1 MIHSFIKGIVFLDRE
16 KSLIH
21 VGTIEKLSEGI
32 MYTVALVEDDRN
44 TRELMAL
51 TIAKCQDLK
60 LVDVYESGRE
70 ALQDLPTK
78 RPDVVLMDIKLPGMS
93 GIDCVRALRN
103 RTPAFKSA
111 ILMLTEYAEDH
122 MIFDA
127 LKAGAN
133 GYLLKGHTSAT
144 ELEAAIREVF
154 AGGAPFSPTVAR
166 MIVEYFHTAGAG
178 PAPEPGPTRGSL
190 PQLSQRE
197 EQVLEFLT
205 RCLANKQ
212 IAAEMNISI
221 DGVSKHL
228 QSIYRKIHVR
238 SRSEA
243 ISWRLKRGS

>member
-1 MIHSFIKGIVFLDRE
+1 
-16 KSLIH
+16 
-21 VGTIEKLSEGI
+21 

-44 TRELMAL
+44 TRDLLAM
-51 TIAKCQDLK
+51 TIAKCRTLK
-60 LVDVYESGRE
+60 LVNVYESGTE
-70 ALQDLPTK
+70 ALQDLPEK

-111 ILMLTEYAEDH
+111 ILMLTEHAEDH

-133 GYLLKGHTSAT
+133 GYLLKRHTTAG
-144 ELEAAIREVF
+144 ELQTAIRDVF
-154 AGGAPFSPTVAR
+154 AGGAPFSPSVAR
-166 MIVEYFHTAGAG
+166 MIVEYFHSAGAG
-178 PAPEPGPTRGSL
+178 PAPEPSPTPRPL
-190 PQLSQRE
+190 PRLSPRE

-212 IAAEMNISI
+212 IAVEMKISI

-228 QSIYRKIHVR
+228 QSIYRKIHGC

-243 ISWRLKRGS
+243 ISWRLKRGSQGGTGPRA